1 MLLRYAFLVTIG
13 FVSLYALIT
22 AGATAGHMILADA
35 GASSGEAQNFA
46 FWMLAPMG
54 VAGALSLFKFV
65 FAGLPAIVGD
75 WCRERKDWFY
85 TFALGCVV
93 CTVFYLF

>member
-22 AGATAGHMILADA
+22 AGATAGHM
-35 GASSGEAQNFA
+35 NFA
-46 FWMLAPMG
+46 FWMLAAMG